1 MASVFLGINDR
12 TFTFLF
18 VAGRSEFQGT
28 GFRNPMDM
36 ALAPDDVIYVVN
48 RSYESRSD
56 GTRINVFRLGEER
69 EEYITEF
76 GSYGEADGQFIWP
89 ISIAVDSEVNVYVAD
104 EWLHRINIYKPDG
117 EFLRSWGRHGSGDG
131 ELDRP
136 SGLAVGKDGTMYVVD
151 SRNHRV
157 QKFTLDG
164 KYLAQFGSFG
174 SDHGQFNTPWGIGL
188 DKDDNVFV
196 A

>member
-56 GTRINVFRLGEER
+56 GTRINVFRLGDQG

-76 GSYGEADGQFIWP
+76 GS
-89 ISIAVDSEVNVYVAD
+89 
-104 EWLHRINIYKPDG
+104 
-117 EFLRSWGRHGSGDG
+117 
-131 ELDRP
+131 
-136 SGLAVGKDGTMYVVD
+136 
-151 SRNHRV
+151 
-157 QKFTLDG
+157 
-164 KYLAQFGSFG
+164 
-174 SDHGQFNTPWGIGL
+174 
-188 DKDDNVFV
+188 
-196 A
+196 